1 MLWKKKHARIA
12 GPLIIGFALLLPGGV
27 SQALGE
33 SLIVE
38 REFEVSEPEFLEVSQ
53 PEFQKVYKPEFQEVS
68 ELNSLEISEPESL
81 ESVPFP
87 RGKYTPPKQENA
99 AYLRCAKEKGFDDQY
114 KCALGS
120 LGVTQEEI
128 D

>member
-1 MLWKKKHARIA
+1 MWWEKKHNRVAANVIVC
-12 GPLIIGFALLLPGGV
+12 IALLLPGGV

-33 SLIVE
+33 SLIV
-38 REFEVSEPEFLEVSQ
+38 EFEVSEPEFLEVSQ
-53 PEFQKVYKPEFQEVS
+53 PEFQKVYEPEFQEVS
-68 ELNSLEISEPESL
+68 ELNSLEISEPKSL

-87 RGKYTPPKQENA
+87 KGKYTPPKQENA

>member
-1 MLWKKKHARIA
+1 MLWKKKQVGVAA
-12 GPLIIGFALLLPGGV
+12 NLILCVALLMTGGV
-27 SQALGE
+27 SQAVGE

-38 REFEVSEPEFLEVSQ
+38 REFEVTQPKFLEISEPK
-53 PEFQKVYKPEFQEVS
+53 FQKVYEPEFQEVS

-81 ESVPFP
+81 ESVPFL
-87 RGKYTPPKQENA
+87 RGKYTPAERENA

>member
-1 MLWKKKHARIA
+1 MLWIKKHASVA
-12 GPLIIGFALLLPGGV
+12 GPLIIGIALLLPGGV

-33 SLIVE
+33 SLIVK
-38 REFEVSEPEFLEVSQ
+38 FEVSEPEFLEVSQ
-53 PEFQKVYKPEFQEVS
+53 PEFQKVYEPEFQEVS
-68 ELNSLEISEPESL
+68 ELNSLEISEPKYL

-87 RGKYTPPKQENA
+87 RGKHTPPKQENA

-120 LGVTQEEI
+120 LGLTQEEI
-128 D
+128 N

>member
-1 MLWKKKHARIA
+1 MLWKKKQARFA
-12 GPLIIGFALLLPGGV
+12 GPLIIGIALLLPGGV

-33 SLIVE
+33 SLIV
-38 REFEVSEPEFLEVSQ
+38 EFEVSEPEFLEVSQ
-53 PEFQKVYKPEFQEVS
+53 PEFQKVYEPEFQEVS
-68 ELNSLEISEPESL
+68 ELNSLEISEPKYL

-87 RGKYTPPKQENA
+87 RGKHTPPKQENA

-120 LGVTQEEI
+120 LGVKQEEI

>member
-1 MLWKKKHARIA
+1 MLWIKKHASVA
-12 GPLIIGFALLLPGGV
+12 GPLIIGIALLLPGGV

-33 SLIVE
+33 SLIVK
-38 REFEVSEPEFLEVSQ
+38 FEVSHPEFLEVSQ
-53 PEFQKVYKPEFQEVS
+53 PEFQKVYEPEFQEVS
-68 ELNSLEISEPESL
+68 ELNFLEISEPESL

-120 LGVTQEEI
+120 LRVKQEEI